1 VGMLTFGQVAR
12 MRGRA
17 DGTLSDHRAW
27 GTLLLTNSF
36 PTETESIPKSA
47 FFVNAAVV
55 RCNKKP
61 DLIQRAG
68 LLSAWGA
75 EPGAYW

>member
-1 VGMLTFGQVAR
+1 

-36 PTETESIPKSA
+36 PTETRESIPKKVFS
-47 FFVNAAVV
+47 VNGAIV

-61 DLIQRAG
+61 DRSYTAG
-68 LLSAWGA
+68 LLSALG
-75 EPGAYW
+75 